1 MASGDTIKEVM
12 DFAFRF
18 DTKQATDSLR
28 KMERSFAGL
37 RNTGKRVLKDS
48 ATNFKEV
55 AEEIE
60 VSNRNLKDLRGAYER
75 LKRVSS
81 DYARAA
87 VAGYASV
94 DDSVTDLIKMQEDYA
109 DLLHKAE
116 ATEKKIAQT
125 REKLNEKRVAQEEAV
140 QRAIEEGSDQAIEA
154 ADKATEAW
162 AAEVKTL
169 KGLEGSLNRVNAALK
184 RKGGFVAA
192 QSKAVSGKVSALS
205 DVTAGAGRAA
215 DRIMERNRSAAS
227 AVEQF
232 RDGLSDYGWS
242 SAGEDIAEGI
252 ADGLNALKGKDPL
265 GLIKSL
271 GRVAL
276 KPAAMGAG
284 RGIQSMAMSGSGGKA
299 MEMMSGSMG
308 KLVGTFSKFGPL
320 LSAVGGAVV
329 GFVKLIIDANAA
341 AVEWNREFLTGVG
354 TADMFNAAN
363 SRAAVATENLDK
375 ALRQAR
381 DSAHDFMLNNKLG
394 VTAKDHAAYLQTL
407 QAEGV
412 QLNKLAAAGQKAHM
426 QVGDFNQ
433 ELVATGV
440 VYSRMFGVS
449 MQEISQLQGQL
460 MSETGMSAKSVQTSF
475 SQVLMS
481 AKDSGMAA
489 NKFFGIIRSMS
500 AEMTL
505 FNFRMEEAAQVL
517 KAVGRAMSAQNAQK
531 FLQGISQFYKGM
543 GLEDRIKHTLM
554 GGQGATQK
562 DMKASVASKIQ
573 SLSVDFQSA
582 TGGDPEALKKAIE
595 GTPKEL
601 QKFLAQFGDKLPAGM
616 ADSIIDAQRTSK
628 QASGGLV
635 GVAASMRNA
644 DPGTVMKQ
652 LNRISQEMVGSKLS
666 EAKEINYLAITKLTG
681 LTEEQIDGFAKM
693 EASLGIM
700 REQLSARAKTGQLT
714 ADDMKQLQKAGISD
728 ADKMTPD
735 QLEKAIQS
743 LDDTTFFNSLAVS
756 QQEAVQ
762 GIKQQRDFAL
772 EQTNHLQSIEG
783 KIQNL
788 LDWIM
793 NKFYGLVLDIKD
805 VLVNMF
811 GSSED
816 KKKLAEQK
824 ILESTPGLRKYG
836 SLKEAEGDIRKTA
849 AAGYASMGNRLEQTQ
864 SAQMLADKMTPEQWE
879 KAVRA
884 SVKDSGD
891 ADNILKQSSGMFGSR
906 AGVLGSN
913 FGSSIDFSKFFEV
926 AVSGMSA
933 SDLVTTKGFGLGSKL
948 AGSAATIPA
957 AAATAG
963 GGGQAAA
970 AVPPSPPPPASAGGL
985 PFLPVTSVQAEE
997 QKEAI
1002 VDQTA
1007 KQEEAAAKQ
1016 EEAAKKL
1023 HKVVKQEGIKLD
1035 KMTIDGPMKS
1045 ATESATLEAFRKALF
1060 EQYLYKDV
1068 PIEDMIK
1075 GIQSGA
1081 ISSSGPGSLVYDS
1094 VLKTGKTFDPTT
1106 LTPNAEGG
1114 VVVRPPAGEY
1124 IASVAPGE
1132 RIVPATAASGGGN
1145 STGPVSITVN
1155 GDAPANFKAHMEKTV
1170 RKGIDEY
1177 RKLQQSGY
1185 LLKRRLPANANHPFP
1200 RSVQTS

>member
-1 MASGDTIKEVM
+1 MASADTIKEVM

-37 RNTGKRVLKDS
+37 RDTGKRVLKDS

-55 AEEIE
+55 AGEIE
-60 VSNRNLKDLRGAYER
+60 ASNRNLKDLRGAYER

-81 DYARAA
+81 DYAAAA

-94 DDSVTDLIKMQEDYA
+94 DESVTDLIKMQEDYA
-109 DLLHKAE
+109 DLLYKAE

-140 QRAIEEGSDQAIEA
+140 HRAIEEGTESSIAA

-162 AAEVKTL
+162 AAEVKSL
-169 KGLEGSLNRVNAALK
+169 KDLEGSLNRVNAALK
-184 RKGGFVAA
+184 RKGGFVAS

-460 MSETGMSAKSVQTSF
+460 MTETGMSAKSVQTSF

-489 NKFFGIIRSMS
+489 SKFFGIIRSMS

-517 KAVGRAMSAQNAQK
+517 KAVGKAMSAQNAQK

-601 QKFLAQFGDKLPAGM
+601 HKFLAQFGDKLPAGM

-762 GIKQQRDFAL
+762 GVKQQRDFAL

-788 LDWIM
+788 LDWMM

-849 AAGYASMGNRLEQTQ
+849 AAGYASMGSRYEQTQ
-864 SAQMLADKMTPEQWE
+864 SAQMMADKLTPEQWE
-879 KAVRA
+879 KAIRA

-906 AGVLGSN
+906 TGVLGSN

-948 AGSAATIPA
+948 AATTPAAGGGQPAASAAATTPPPGSSSSSA
-957 AAATAG
+957 AAA
-963 GGGQAAA
+963 
-970 AVPPSPPPPASAGGL
+970 PSPPGGGL

-1068 PIEDMIK
+1068 PIDDMIK

-1081 ISSSGPGSLVYDS
+1081 ISSSGPGSLVYSS
-1094 VLKTGKTFDPTT
+1094 VSESGKAFDPTV

-1124 IASVAPGE
+1124 IAAVAPGE
-1132 RIVPATAASGGGN
+1132 RIVPAASGGGGN

-1170 RKGIDEY
+1170 RRGIDEY
-1177 RKLQQSGY
+1177 RKMQQSGY
-1185 LLKRRLPANANHPFP
+1185 
-1200 RSVQTS
+1200 

>member
-1 MASGDTIKEVM
+1 
-12 DFAFRF
+12 
-18 DTKQATDSLR
+18 
-28 KMERSFAGL
+28 
-37 RNTGKRVLKDS
+37 
-48 ATNFKEV
+48 
-55 AEEIE
+55 
-60 VSNRNLKDLRGAYER
+60 
-75 LKRVSS
+75 
-81 DYARAA
+81 
-87 VAGYASV
+87 
-94 DDSVTDLIKMQEDYA
+94 
-109 DLLHKAE
+109 
-116 ATEKKIAQT
+116 
-125 REKLNEKRVAQEEAV
+125 
-140 QRAIEEGSDQAIEA
+140 
-154 ADKATEAW
+154 
-162 AAEVKTL
+162 
-169 KGLEGSLNRVNAALK
+169 
-184 RKGGFVAA
+184 
-192 QSKAVSGKVSALS
+192 
-205 DVTAGAGRAA
+205 
-215 DRIMERNRSAAS
+215 MERNRSSAA

-412 QLNKLAAAGQKAHM
+412 QLNKLAAAGQKGHM

-460 MSETGMSAKSVQTSF
+460 MEETGMSLKSVQTSF

-481 AKDSGMAA
+481 AKDSGMASS
-489 NKFFGIIRSMS
+489 KFFGIIRSMS

-652 LNRISQEMVGSKLS
+652 LNRISQKMVGSKLS

-762 GIKQQRDFAL
+762 GVKQQRDFAL

-788 LDWIM
+788 LDWMM

-849 AAGYASMGNRLEQTQ
+849 AAGYASMGSRYEQTQ
-864 SAQMLADKMTPEQWE
+864 SAQMMADKLTPEQWE
-879 KAVRA
+879 KAIRA
-884 SVKDSGD
+884 SVKDSGY

-906 AGVLGSN
+906 TGVLGSN
-913 FGSSIDFSKFFEV
+913 FGNFIDFSKFFEV

-948 AGSAATIPA
+948 AATTPAAGGGQPAASAAATTPPPGSSSSSA
-957 AAATAG
+957 AAA
-963 GGGQAAA
+963 
-970 AVPPSPPPPASAGGL
+970 PSPPGGGL

-1068 PIEDMIK
+1068 PIDDMIK

-1081 ISSSGPGSLVYDS
+1081 ISSSGPGSLVYSS
-1094 VLKTGKTFDPTT
+1094 VSESGKAFDPTV

-1124 IASVAPGE
+1124 IAAVAPGE
-1132 RIVPATAASGGGN
+1132 RIVPAASGGGGN

-1170 RKGIDEY
+1170 RRGIDEY
-1177 RKLQQSGY
+1177 RKMQQSGY
-1185 LLKRRLPANANHPFP
+1185 
-1200 RSVQTS
+1200 